1 MGRLKYIIRAIEEDI
16 AKCSVTLKQIR
27 ADIEPTIKALTDNP
41 EEYELLMDVIPH
53 FYRDRYNLDH
63 ETLQIYD
70 YNGTVYENKG
80 NDRMVQVPDEAR
92 EIAREEGTLLGIHNH
107 PDATCFQSPGDYGA
121 MTSLRQKYSVTV
133 AEDGIM
139 ISKDN
144 TAGDIIA
151 NPQGM
156 YYVANQWLDDN
167 IIEGY
172 LKKSPEYK
180 QNLNDMREGTIS
192 IDEANTRLNKQMN
205 DYITENIPEMTKSME
220 DHFHNN
226 VSYTHDMSLTYI
238 PVTRTY

>member
-27 ADIEPTIKALTDNP
+27 ADIEPTIKALTDNH

-63 ETLQIYD
+63 ETYD
-70 YNGTVYENKG
+70 YNGTVYANKG

>member
-1 MGRLKYIIRAIEEDI
+1 MGKLKYIIRAIEEDI

-27 ADIEPTIKALTDNP
+27 KDIEPVIKSITDTP
-41 EEYELLMDVIPH
+41 EEYDLLMDVIPH

-70 YNGTVYENKG
+70 YQGNVYENKG
-80 NDRMVQVPDEAR
+80 NDKSVQVPDEVR
-92 EIAREEGTLLGIHNH
+92 DIAREDGTLLGIHNH
-107 PDATCFQSPGDYGA
+107 PEATCFQSPGDFGA

-144 TAGDIIA
+144 TAGEIIP

-156 YYVANQWLDDN
+156 YYVANQWIDDN
-167 IIEGY
+167 IVEGY
-172 LKKSPEYK
+172 IMKTPEYK
-180 QNLNDMREGTIS
+180 QNLNGMRDGTIG
-192 IDEANTRLNKQMN
+192 IDEANRNLNVQMN
-205 DYITENIPEMTKSME
+205 NYITENIPDLTKSME
-220 DHFHNN
+220 DYFHNN
-226 VSYTHDMSLTYI
+226 ISYTHDISMTYI